1 MKEQEEQEKVMDSN
15 QMNGAANVDYA
26 KADIITRRN
35 VSILADTA
43 TCVAA
48 TKAQNAV
55 EEEEEETGTTAMV
68 KMKDTETKT
77 RNSEDQR
84 ATTKPTRKHLTDK
97 EPQENHSESKQTE
110 TMEERAPPT
119 RVPMIPI
126 TGAIASHQTMKG
138 GIQTREE
145 ATE

>member
-1 MKEQEEQEKVMDSN
+1 MKEQEGPGKEMDLDPMS
-15 QMNGAANVDYA
+15 GAANADYV
-26 KADIITRRN
+26 KANIITRRN
-35 VSILADTA
+35 VSILVDTA

-48 TKAQNAV
+48 TKAQSVV
-55 EEEEEETGTTAMV
+55 EEEEEETGTPAMG

-84 ATTKPTRKHLTDK
+84 ATTKPTRKHLTDR

-110 TMEERAPPT
+110 TMEEKAPPT

-126 TGAIASHQTMKG
+126 TGAIASHRTMTE
-138 GIQTREE
+138 GIPTLGE